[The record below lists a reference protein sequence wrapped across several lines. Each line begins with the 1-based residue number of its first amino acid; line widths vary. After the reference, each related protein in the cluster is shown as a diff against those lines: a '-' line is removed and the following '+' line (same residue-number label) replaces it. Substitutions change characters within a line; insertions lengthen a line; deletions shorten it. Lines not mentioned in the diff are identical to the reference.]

1 MSFLLSGWDALYQT
15 PYNFSIQ
22 ENIKKVVENLNN
34 YVTILLQVIN
44 KMLKVQERQNDA
56 IRSSVHTQ
64 INQKFSQG

>member
-1 MSFLLSGWDALYQT
+1 MLERLFCCGK
-15 PYNFSIQ
+15 I
-22 ENIKKVVENLNN
+22 

>member
-1 MSFLLSGWDALYQT
+1 MYQT

-22 ENIKKVVENLNN
+22 ENMTKKVVENLNN

-64 INQKFSQG
+64 NQSETFARIK